1 MKTTRSSVHSNHTHS
16 PARGRT
22 IGIGRRSFAP
32 GNILPLL
39 CLAAV
44 LLAVGA
50 QPARASDPVGCY
62 AFVDK
67 VVLEPNDTSPDRI
80 QVWGGFALAKD
91 GGDNYAPAK
100 RGYMYFKLK
109 MDKETLCRNEWA
121 DLKSVAGTGKIVALG
136 VRYGNNGTVRPPEAK
151 AENPD
156 VYPLGF
162 GMRKISMKD
171 YKPINELNALIAAK
185 APGKQTK

>member
-1 MKTTRSSVHSNHTHS
+1 MKTTCLSRHTSTTRS
-16 PARGRT
+16 PAFGRT
-22 IGIGRRSFAP
+22 IGIGQRALAL
-32 GNILPLL
+32 GNLIPLL
-39 CLAAV
+39 GLATALLAAS
-44 LLAVGA
+44 AR
-50 QPARASDPVGCY
+50 PARASDPVGLY

-109 MDKETLCRNEWA
+109 TDKETLCRNEWA

-136 VRYGNNGTVRPPEAK
+136 VRHGNNGAVRQPEAK
-151 AENPD
+151 ADHPD

-162 GMRKISMKD
+162 GIRKIAAKD
-171 YKPINELNALIAAK
+171 YKPIVELNALMVAK
-185 APGKQTK
+185 TPGKQTK